1 MSSEKKIISIVDD
14 DQDTSNLFYVI
25 LSQAFAGYDVKSF
38 NDSASALQHFT
49 ENQSA
54 YAMVITDLR
63 MPGMNGLELLSKIK
77 NANPNTRTVVI
88 SGINSDN
95 QMFRECMSWGSSIQ
109 LLESPLEF
117 KVFVTE

>member
-1 MSSEKKIISIVDD
+1 MLSLNGYQIERNVHWRTVQINYYNILILLLNGVWPDVSSEKKIISIVDY

-25 LSQAFAGYDVKSF
+25 LSRAFAGYDVKSF

-63 MPGMNGLELLSKIK
+63 MPGMNGLELLSKI
-77 NANPNTRTVVI
+77 
-88 SGINSDN
+88 
-95 QMFRECMSWGSSIQ
+95 
-109 LLESPLEF
+109 
-117 KVFVTE
+117 